1 MPSKATNNVKTFSKK
16 VGQASERAL
25 TAIAAVVISRAKYY
39 VPIDTAALINS
50 DFRQV
55 TTEPTGLRLTI
66 GFVQDYALALHE
78 RLDWQPRL
86 PGVGGKPA
94 TSGYNPNARPKFLQL
109 GVEESEQDIRKII
122 KSEYQL

>member
-1 MPSKATNNVKTFSKK
+1 MPSKTVNNVKKFNKK
-16 VGQASERAL
+16 VSVSSERAL
-25 TAIAAVVISRAKYY
+25 TAIAAVVISRTKYY

-55 TTEPTGLRLTI
+55 TTEETGLRLTI

-78 RLDWQPRL
+78 RLDWEPKL
-86 PGVGGKPA
+86 PGVDGKPS
-94 TSGYNPNARPKFLQL
+94 TSGYNPKAKPKFLTA
-109 GVEESEQDIRKII
+109 GVRESGSDIRKII